1 MIAETSKYYIIIFV
15 LFLFINFSTFGQ
27 GYAKDS
33 LQIKVYSE
41 IEYKNSEAK
50 DIKLLKVFCD
60 YCSDAQTSKVGYA
73 ALLRAHDERYLP
85 ENVLVNGKKKLA
97 IIIRISK
104 MDFAAITNEIENKPE
119 KE

>member
-1 MIAETSKYYIIIFV
+1 MLKWLTFFG
-15 LFLFINFSTFGQ
+15 FLFSIFSLYPQ

-33 LQIKVYSE
+33 LQIKVYTE

-50 DIKLLKVFCD
+50 DIKLKKVFCD
-60 YCSDAQTSKVGYA
+60 YCSDAQISKIGYA

-85 ENVLVNGKKKLA
+85 ENMLVNGIKKLA

-104 MDFAAITNEIENKPE
+104 EDFTAITNDAVNNKE
-119 KE
+119 EE

>member
-1 MIAETSKYYIIIFV
+1 MRLSIIITIFC
-15 LFLFINFSTFGQ
+15 LGNLLSFSQ

-33 LQIKVYSE
+33 LQIKVYTE
-41 IEYKNSEAK
+41 IEYKNREAK

-60 YCSDAQTSKVGYA
+60 YCTSAQTSKIGYA

-104 MDFAAITNEIENKPE
+104 VDFAAISNE
-119 KE
+119 KETETLEKE

>member
-1 MIAETSKYYIIIFV
+1 MLKG
-15 LFLFINFSTFGQ
+15 LFFLMFLLTVSNVYPQ

-33 LQIKVYSE
+33 LQIKVYTE
-41 IEYKNSEAK
+41 IEYKNREAK

-60 YCSDAQTSKVGYA
+60 YCTSAQNSKIGYA

-104 MDFAAITNEIENKPE
+104 TDFAAMTDENATETIE

>member
-1 MIAETSKYYIIIFV
+1 MRLSIIITIFC
-15 LFLFINFSTFGQ
+15 LGNLLSFSQ

-33 LQIKVYSE
+33 LQIKVYTE
-41 IEYKNSEAK
+41 IEYKNREAK

-60 YCSDAQTSKVGYA
+60 YCTSAQTSKIGYA

-104 MDFAAITNEIENKPE
+104 VDFAAISDE
-119 KE
+119 KENETLEKE

>member
-1 MIAETSKYYIIIFV
+1 MIRW
-15 LFLFINFSTFGQ
+15 LTFGVILLMANSLYPQ

-33 LQIKVYSE
+33 LQIKVYTE
-41 IEYKNSEAK
+41 IDYENREAK
-50 DIKLLKVFCD
+50 DIKLKKVFCD
-60 YCSDAQTSKVGYA
+60 YCSDAQISKIGYA

-85 ENVLVNGKKKLA
+85 ENILVNGTKKLA

-104 MDFAAITNEIENKPE
+104 EDFAAITNAATNNEQ

>member
-1 MIAETSKYYIIIFV
+1 MRLSIIITIFC
-15 LFLFINFSTFGQ
+15 LGNLLSFSQ

-33 LQIKVYSE
+33 LQIKVYTE
-41 IEYKNSEAK
+41 IEYNNREAK

-60 YCSDAQTSKVGYA
+60 YCTSAQTSKIGYA

-104 MDFAAITNEIENKPE
+104 VDFAAISDE
-119 KE
+119 KETETLEKE

>member
-1 MIAETSKYYIIIFV
+1 MRLSIIITIFC
-15 LFLFINFSTFGQ
+15 LGNLLSFSQ

-33 LQIKVYSE
+33 LQIKVYTE
-41 IEYKNSEAK
+41 IEYKNREAK

-60 YCSDAQTSKVGYA
+60 YCTSAQTSKIGYA

-104 MDFAAITNEIENKPE
+104 VDFAAISDE
-119 KE
+119 KETETLEKE

>member
-1 MIAETSKYYIIIFV
+1 MRLSIITAIFC
-15 LFLFINFSTFGQ
+15 LGNLLGFSQ

-33 LQIKVYSE
+33 LQIKVYTE
-41 IEYKNSEAK
+41 IEYKNREAK

-60 YCSDAQTSKVGYA
+60 YCTSAQTSKIGYA

-104 MDFAAITNEIENKPE
+104 VDFAAISDE
-119 KE
+119 KETETLEKE